1 MSMDSSLKI
10 KGALSRHRNVLS
22 RAERIAQLQAEER
35 WEEDDVVL
43 SLDEELHA
51 AVVAGER
58 RHKLQSITLKLD
70 PVQVQAIKKLA
81 TMKSMPYQTLIRSWL
96 AEDLKKE
103 LHLAIA

>member
-1 MSMDSSLKI
+1 MKQAKDTDWASYYDRQGI
-10 KGALSRHRNVLS
+10 LSELV
-22 RAERIAQLQAEER
+22 
-35 WEEDDVVL
+35 EDEVVM
-43 SLDEELHA
+43 SLDEELRG
-51 AVVAGER
+51 AVLAGTR

-96 AEDLKKE
+96 AEDLKEE